1 MSKFFINRPIVAM
14 VISIIMVIV
23 GVVAMLSLPTS
34 QFPNIVPPEVLVQA
48 TYPGADATTLEQS
61 VATPIEQQVTGV
73 DHMNY
78 MYSTNA
84 NNGAM
89 SLTVD
94 FDIATNPDID
104 QVLTQLRVNQATPQ
118 LPAQVNTAGVTV
130 IKSLASPLMFVM
142 LYSPQGSHDFNFLTN
157 YAYINMADELTRV
170 PGVARVQVFGGQYAM
185 RVWVDP
191 NQLAKLGV
199 TVPQIVSAMQVQN
212 NVNPAGQIGGEPV
225 PGGQEFTYTV
235 RSQGRLVT
243 AEEFGKIV
251 IRANPDGSVLR
262 LKDVARIELGAQTY
276 NLATRYGV
284 PGRPDQVSA
293 GMAIYQLPGSN
304 AVAAADAVY
313 KKLAELESRYP
324 PDIESAVPAGY
335 HKGRYRGPA

>member
-23 GVVAMLSLPTS
+23 GVRGDAQPPDFTVFPTS
-34 QFPNIVPPEVLVQA
+34 FRRKYWCRPPIPA
-48 TYPGADATTLEQS
+48 PDAKTLEQS

-78 MYSTNA
+78 MYSHEREQWRHVA
-84 NNGAM
+84 HGRLRHRHQPGHRPGPDAAAR
-89 SLTVD
+89 LTR
-94 FDIATNPDID
+94 P
-104 QVLTQLRVNQATPQ
+104 RPQ
-118 LPAQVNTAGVTV
+118 LPSQVNTAGVTV

-142 LYSPQGSHDFNFLTN
+142 LYSPKGTHDFNFLTN

-212 NVNPAGQIGGEPV
+212 NVNP
-225 PGGQEFTYTV
+225 
-235 RSQGRLVT
+235 R
-243 AEEFGKIV
+243 
-251 IRANPDGSVLR
+251 
-262 LKDVARIELGAQTY
+262 
-276 NLATRYGV
+276 
-284 PGRPDQVSA
+284 RPDRRRGRFQAARSSPIRCVRRDASSPRRSSA
-293 GMAIYQLPGSN
+293 RSL
-304 AVAAADAVY
+304 
-313 KKLAELESRYP
+313 
-324 PDIESAVPAGY
+324 SAPTRTALCC
-335 HKGRYRGPA
+335 A

>member
-48 TYPGADATTLEQS
+48 TYPGADAKTLEQS

-89 SLTVD
+89 ALTVD

-104 QVLTQLRVNQATPQ
+104 QVLTQLRVSQATPQ
-118 LPAQVNTAGVTV
+118 LPALVNTSGVTV

-142 LYSPQGSHDFNFLTN
+142 LYSPKGTYDTNFLVN
-157 YAYINMADELTRV
+157 YGYINMADELTRV

-191 NQLAKLGV
+191 SKLAKLGV

-243 AEEFGKIV
+243 PEQFGDIV

-262 LKDVARIELGAQTY
+262 LKDVARIELGSQTY
-276 NLATRYGV
+276 NVNVRYNG
-284 PGRPDQVSA
+284 
-293 GMAIYQLPGSN
+293 
-304 AVAAADAVY
+304 
-313 KKLAELESRYP
+313 
-324 PDIESAVPAGY
+324 
-335 HKGRYRGPA
+335 